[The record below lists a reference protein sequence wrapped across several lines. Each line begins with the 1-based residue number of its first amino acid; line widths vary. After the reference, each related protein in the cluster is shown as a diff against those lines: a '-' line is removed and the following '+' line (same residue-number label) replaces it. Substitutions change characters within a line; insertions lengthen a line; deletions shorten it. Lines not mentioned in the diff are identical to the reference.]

1 MKLIGDEIMAIMED
15 LAKAIAD
22 LDEDGALKLVKDGMG
37 EGIPALDLLK
47 ACQAGMA
54 EVGKRFEREEYF
66 VSDLMMSGEI
76 FTSVAEILAPA
87 LKAAG
92 GSSAGTVIMGT
103 VKGDIHNIGK
113 DIVVNMLKAANFD
126 VVDLGVDVPP
136 QVFVAKL
143 KETGA
148 KVLGMSGLLTLA
160 FDSMKETI
168 DGIKA
173 AGLRDKVKIMV
184 GGGPVDANVC
194 RIVGADS
201 WSTDAQKAVR
211 MAQEWTA

>member
-1 MKLIGDEIMAIMED
+1 MAIKED
-15 LAKAIAD
+15 LAKAIAE
-22 LDEDGALKLVKDGMG
+22 LDEDGALKLVKDALA
-37 EGIPALDLLK
+37 EGVPALDLLR
-47 ACQAGMA
+47 ACQDGMA

-76 FTSVAEILAPA
+76 FTSIADVLAPA
-87 LKAAG
+87 LKAGG
-92 GSSAGTVIMGT
+92 GSSAGTVLFGT

-126 VVDLGVDVPP
+126 VIDLGVDVPP
-136 QVFVAKL
+136 QVFVDKL
-143 KETGA
+143 KDTGA

-168 DGIKA
+168 DSVKA

-211 MAQEWTA
+211 IAQDWMA

>member
-1 MKLIGDEIMAIMED
+1 MSINDD

-22 LDEDGALKLVKDGMG
+22 LDDDGALKLVKDALT
-37 EGIPALDLLK
+37 EGVPALDLLR
-47 ACQAGMA
+47 ACQDGMA
-54 EVGKRFEREEYF
+54 EVGRRFEREEYF

-76 FTSVAEILAPA
+76 FTSIAEFLAPA
-87 LKAAG
+87 LKAVG
-92 GSSAGTVIMGT
+92 GASAGTVLIGT

-113 DIVVNMLKAANFD
+113 DIVVNMLRAANFD
-126 VVDLGVDVPP
+126 VIDLGVDVPP
-136 QVFVAKL
+136 EVFIDKL
-143 KETGA
+143 KQTGA

-160 FDSMKETI
+160 FDAMKETI

-201 WSTDAQKAVR
+201 WSTDALKAVR
-211 MAQEWTA
+211 VAQEWMA

>member
-1 MKLIGDEIMAIMED
+1 MAIKED
-15 LAKAIAD
+15 LAKAIAE
-22 LDEDGALKLVKDGMG
+22 LDEDGALKLVKDALDQGV
-37 EGIPALDLLK
+37 PALDLLR
-47 ACQAGMA
+47 ACQDGMA
-54 EVGKRFEREEYF
+54 EVGHRFEREEYF

-76 FTSVAEILAPA
+76 FTAVADFLAPV
-87 LKAAG
+87 LKAG
-92 GSSAGTVIMGT
+92 GGTSAGTVVFGT

-113 DIVVNMLKAANFD
+113 DIVINMLKAANFD
-126 VVDLGVDVPP
+126 VIDLGVDVPP
-136 QVFVAKL
+136 EVFVEKL
-143 KETGA
+143 KETNA

-168 DGIKA
+168 DSIKA

-211 MAQEWTA
+211 IAQEWSA

>member
-1 MKLIGDEIMAIMED
+1 
-15 LAKAIAD
+15 
-22 LDEDGALKLVKDGMG
+22 
-37 EGIPALDLLK
+37 
-47 ACQAGMA
+47 
-54 EVGKRFEREEYF
+54 
-66 VSDLMMSGEI
+66 
-76 FTSVAEILAPA
+76 
-87 LKAAG
+87 
-92 GSSAGTVIMGT
+92 MGT

-136 QVFVAKL
+136 QVFVEKL

>member
-1 MKLIGDEIMAIMED
+1 MSIKED

-22 LDEDGALKLVKDGMG
+22 LDEDGALGLVKEALDQ
-37 EGIPALDLLK
+37 GIPALDLLR
-47 ACQAGMA
+47 ACQDGMA
-54 EVGKRFEREEYF
+54 EVGRRFEREEYF

-76 FTSVAEILAPA
+76 FTSVAEVLAPV
-87 LKAAG
+87 LKAG
-92 GSSAGTVIMGT
+92 GGASAGTVVFGT

-113 DIVVNMLKAANFD
+113 DIVVNMLKAANFE

-136 QVFVAKL
+136 EAFVDKL
-143 KETGA
+143 RETNA

-168 DGIKA
+168 DSIKA

-194 RIVGADS
+194 RIVGADN

-211 MAQEWTA
+211 IAQEWSA